1 MPADLL
7 TSPWHW
13 QSFLLFSPPVMAARV
28 STPPSP
34 VSESSTERSPF
45 RFGLVL
51 FALIWSSVL
60 LFAGGFTTSIGA
72 GMAFLDWPLSNGS
85 LNPAGWMQDQDQ
97 LAEHSHR
104 LAGMKM
110 GFLALVIAGVFAWRE
125 KRRGVRLLAYALLVV
140 VVVQGLLGGLRV
152 LLDQLN
158 TGAES
163 NVVALNFAIAH
174 AIGAQVVVLLLATLC
189 VLCARGW
196 WRGREQPGRPAFL
209 STGGVAF
216 LLLSVAILVGAMTRH
231 YGAGLAIPTFPAA
244 EANGSWIPDGGGF
257 AVWVHFTHRTLG
269 ILGGVLVLVY
279 ALQTLATPVAA
290 PRVRAFAWTAV
301 ALVVLQ
307 VWLGILILQTFRNPH
322 VATLH
327 MLNGA
332 ALLACL
338 WTSLC
343 WRYREWPAAVAA
355 SSPSPQLS
363 QQEQHAS

>member
-1 MPADLL
+1 
-7 TSPWHW
+7 
-13 QSFLLFSPPVMAARV
+13 MAARV

-343 WRYREWPAAVAA
+343 WRYREWPVAVAA